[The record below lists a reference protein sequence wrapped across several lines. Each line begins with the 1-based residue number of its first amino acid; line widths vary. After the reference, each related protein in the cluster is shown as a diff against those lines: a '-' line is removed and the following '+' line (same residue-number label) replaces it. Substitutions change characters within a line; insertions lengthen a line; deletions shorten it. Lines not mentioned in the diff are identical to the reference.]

1 MSAIPAPRPQ
11 AASAPT
17 TSNGSPAQY
26 DVVFVGAGASTAY
39 VLLALL
45 ASLVDEPPAA
55 PLAIGVVERAPD
67 PFTGVPYG
75 DRAARTSLLITALR
89 DFLPGP
95 ERTAFVQWL
104 AANKGWVFDEFRA
117 AAGSFSD
124 RWWSR
129 HEAEIGENRFDDL
142 FLPRY
147 TFGEYLSRRVRGEIA
162 RAEAA
167 GASRTDVLQDDVVAI
182 EPADRD
188 GYLISCR
195 GRHLA
200 AGRVVLATGS
210 APVLSRLQ
218 HGRGAE
224 SGAVLVDDPFDSMG
238 TAVEQIRSATE
249 RRPGGPPPHVVMIG
263 ANAGT
268 MDMLYQVANA
278 VRRPEVTVTV
288 VSPSGR
294 LPDRIDDLHAPA
306 PFQPESLEALA
317 NAGAIDARSIYLAAV
332 DDIARG
338 RRAGLSVA
346 DTLAPISQGVV
357 RLVPLLSAE
366 QAAEFADRWGVE
378 LGRHQR
384 RAGWEYCEVVE
395 HLAAENR
402 LRLVAGSFVDVVAD
416 RQQVHVRYRADDEIH
431 ELQPPVDA
439 VVNCGGPA
447 RSLEHTAPP
456 LLAGL
461 IASGLCRLTPSGGGV
476 AVDPSLAAA
485 PNLYVMGPLL
495 AGNVV
500 KAGPVWHMEHCGR
513 ISAFGT
519 ALGQDLA
526 RTLVPAAG

>member
-1 MSAIPAPRPQ
+1 MSTIPAPRPE
-11 AASAPT
+11 A
-17 TSNGSPAQY
+17 TSPPGFSNESPAQY

-45 ASLVDEPPAA
+45 SSLVDEPPTA

-89 DFLPGP
+89 DFLPRP
-95 ERTAFVQWL
+95 ERAAFVEWL

-129 HEAEIGENRFDDL
+129 HEAEIAEDRFDSL

-147 TFGEYLSRRVRGEIA
+147 TFGEYLSRRVRWEIA

-167 GASRTDVLQDDVVAI
+167 GASRTDVLRDDVVAI
-182 EPADRD
+182 EPTHGDS
-188 GYLISCR
+188 YLISCR
-195 GRHLA
+195 GRTLA

-210 APVLSRLQ
+210 APVLPRLQ
-218 HGRGAE
+218 HDGLGAE
-224 SGAVLVDDPFDSMG
+224 AGAVLVDDPFDCMS
-238 TAVEQIRSATE
+238 TAVEQIRAATE
-249 RRPGGPPPHVVMIG
+249 RRPGGDPPHVAMIG

-268 MDMLYQVANA
+268 MDMLYQVANT
-278 VRRPEVTVTV
+278 VRRQEATVTV

-294 LPDRIDDLHAPA
+294 LPERIDDLHAPA
-306 PFQPESLEALA
+306 PFQPGALEALA
-317 NAGAIDARSIYLAAV
+317 HAGAIDARSVYLAAV

-346 DTLAPISQGVV
+346 DTLAPISQAVV
-357 RLVPLLSAE
+357 RLIPLLSAE
-366 QAAEFADRWGVE
+366 QTAEFADRWGVE

-395 HLAAENR
+395 HLTAENR

-416 RQQVHVRYRADDEIH
+416 GPQVRVRYRTDDGIR
-431 ELQPPVDA
+431 ELEPPVDA

-447 RSLEHTAPP
+447 RSLEQHRAAAARPADRRRHVP
-456 LLAGL
+456 
-461 IASGLCRLTPSGGGV
+461 LTPSGGGV
-476 AVDPSLAAA
+476 AVDPSLFLAS
-485 PNLYVMGPLL
+485 PN
-495 AGNVV
+495 
-500 KAGPVWHMEHCGR
+500 
-513 ISAFGT
+513 ST
-519 ALGQDLA
+519 
-526 RTLVPAAG
+526 